1 MIKMTKRL
9 FFYAA
14 FLLCAVLVFA
24 ADDDSEAE
32 TEKRCNRP

>member
-1 MIKMTKRL
+1 MIKITKRL

-24 ADDDSEAE
+24 VENESEIE
-32 TEKRCNRP
+32 KEKRRNRP

>member
-1 MIKMTKRL
+1 MIKITKRL

-24 ADDDSEAE
+24 ADNDSKAE
-32 TEKRCNRP
+32 KEKRCNRP

>member
-9 FFYAA
+9 FFYAT
-14 FLLCAVLVFA
+14 FLLCAALVFA

-32 TEKRCNRP
+32 KEKRCNRP